1 MLFLQL
7 TQTKNTFGAES
18 PLLIQRGDECGVN
31 YAGVVQFGP
40 QVW

>member
-7 TQTKNTFGAES
+7 TQKTFGAES
-18 PLLIQRGDECGVN
+18 PLLVQRGDECGVD
-31 YAGVVQFGP
+31 YTSVVQFGP